1 MIFVTVGTHEQPFDR
16 LIKCID
22 RIAEEKIVS
31 DMIVVQRGF
40 SCYIPRFCDY
50 SDFFSYRDMIRN
62 VENARI
68 VITHGGPSSFFAPL
82 QIGKIPIV
90 VPRQARFEEHV
101 NDHQL
106 DFARQVEQRYHNII
120 VVEDVGALGEVLRTY
135 DERVKGMDTQVN
147 SNNAQF
153 NERLSGIVEEM
164 FAERKRK

>member
-68 VITHGGPSSFFAPL
+68 VITHRGPSSFMEAL
-82 QIGKIPIV
+82 ERNKIPIV
-90 VPRQARFEEHV
+90 VPRRKKFGEHI
-101 NDHQL
+101 NDHQV
-106 DFARQVEQRYHNII
+106 DFVRKFSEKYKNII
-120 VVEDVGALGEVLRTY
+120 TAESDGDIRKSILHYDDTVRDMPKIFISHNAKFVE
-135 DERVKGMDTQVN
+135 N
-147 SNNAQF
+147 I
-153 NERLSGIVEEM
+153 ERLAMELV
-164 FAERKRK
+164 K